1 MPYIDFN
8 KTPLSNLAAPFDFTI
23 IGAGVAGILLA
34 IKLSERHKR
43 VVVIE
48 SGHFEEDESRQAL
61 NRVEQTGKIVENA
74 IDGRKRAVG
83 GTSIAWGGQS
93 LPFTQLDFDVKDWVQ
108 NSGWDINLS
117 DLMPYYP
124 IANRFMNIDEWDYRD
139 DIYKRLK
146 YEKINTDESH
156 IYQNFSI

>member
-8 KTPLSNLAAPFDFTI
+8 KTPLSNLATPFDFTI

-61 NRVEQTGKIVENA
+61 NRVEQTGNIVENA

-93 LPFTQLDFDVKDWVQ
+93 LPFTQLDFDVKDGVQ

-124 IANRFMNIDEWDYRD
+124 TVSYTHLDV
-139 DIYKRLK
+139 YKRQG
-146 YEKINTDESH
+146 S
-156 IYQNFSI
+156 NFNSEPKDFFSR